1 MDIGILKLEDFNF
14 IKVKNEDE
22 VTMKLKDL
30 KELILKYNNEI
41 REILF
46 AVEMERRSKELNKGL
61 NKGLG
66 EEHSL
71 EEMKKMLEEI

>member
-22 VTMKLKDL
+22 VTMELKDL
-30 KELILKYNNEI
+30 KELILKHNNEI

-46 AVEMERRSKELNKGL
+46 AVEMERRSEEL

-66 EEHSL
+66 EEHN
-71 EEMKKMLEEI
+71 

>member
-1 MDIGILKLEDFNF
+1 MLDQNNIGILKLEDFNF

-22 VTMKLKDL
+22 VTMNL
-30 KELILKYNNEI
+30 KELILKHNNEI

-46 AVEMERRSKELNKGL
+46 AVEMERRSEEL

>member
-30 KELILKYNNEI
+30 KELILKHNNEI

-46 AVEMERRSKELNKGL
+46 AVEMERRSEEL

-66 EEHSL
+66 EEHN
-71 EEMKKMLEEI
+71 

>member
-30 KELILKYNNEI
+30 KELILKHNNEI

-61 NKGLG
+61 G

-71 EEMKKMLEEI
+71 EERKKMLEEI

>member
-22 VTMKLKDL
+22 VTMNL
-30 KELILKYNNEI
+30 KELILKHNNEI

-46 AVEMERRSKELNKGL
+46 AVEMERRSEEL

>member
-30 KELILKYNNEI
+30 KELILKHNNEI

-46 AVEMERRSKELNKGL
+46 AVEMERRSEEL

-71 EEMKKMLEEI
+71 EEMKKMLEEIKD

>member
-30 KELILKYNNEI
+30 KELILKHNNEI

-46 AVEMERRSKELNKGL
+46 AVEMERRSEEL

-71 EEMKKMLEEI
+71 EEMKKMLLRI

>member
-30 KELILKYNNEI
+30 KELILKHNNEI

-61 NKGLG
+61 G

>member
-30 KELILKYNNEI
+30 KELILKHNNEI
-41 REILF
+41 REILL
-46 AVEMERRSKELNKGL
+46 AVEMERRSEEL

-66 EEHSL
+66 EEYSL

>member
-30 KELILKYNNEI
+30 KELILKHNNEI

-46 AVEMERRSKELNKGL
+46 AVEMERRSEEL

-71 EEMKKMLEEI
+71 MA

>member
-30 KELILKYNNEI
+30 KELILKHNNEI

-46 AVEMERRSKELNKGL
+46 AVEMERRSEELNKR
-61 NKGLG
+61 LG

-71 EEMKKMLEEI
+71 EEMKKMLLRI

>member
-22 VTMKLKDL
+22 VTMNL
-30 KELILKYNNEI
+30 KELILKHNNEI

-46 AVEMERRSKELNKGL
+46 AVEMERRSEEL

-66 EEHSL
+66 EEHN
-71 EEMKKMLEEI
+71 

>member
-30 KELILKYNNEI
+30 KELILKHNNEI

-46 AVEMERRSKELNKGL
+46 AVKWKEEVKN
-61 NKGLG
+61 
-66 EEHSL
+66 
-71 EEMKKMLEEI
+71 

>member
-30 KELILKYNNEI
+30 KELILKHNNEI
-41 REILF
+41 REILL
-46 AVEMERRSKELNKGL
+46 AVEMERRSEEL

-71 EEMKKMLEEI
+71 EEMKKMLLRI

>member
-1 MDIGILKLEDFNF
+1 MDIRILKLEDFNF

-30 KELILKYNNEI
+30 KELILKHNNEI
-41 REILF
+41 SEILF
-46 AVEMERRSKELNKGL
+46 AVEMKRRSEEL

-71 EEMKKMLEEI
+71 EEIKKMLEEI

>member
-1 MDIGILKLEDFNF
+1 MDIGRLKLEDFNLR
-14 IKVKNEDE
+14 KVKNEDE
-22 VTMKLKDL
+22 VTMNL
-30 KELILKYNNEI
+30 KELILKHNNEI

-46 AVEMERRSKELNKGL
+46 AVEMERRSEEL

>member
-1 MDIGILKLEDFNF
+1 MDIGILKLGDFNF

-30 KELILKYNNEI
+30 KELILKHNNEI

-46 AVEMERRSKELNKGL
+46 AVEMERRSEEL

-66 EEHSL
+66 EEHN
-71 EEMKKMLEEI
+71 

>member
-30 KELILKYNNEI
+30 KELILKHNNEI
-41 REILF
+41 SEILF
-46 AVEMERRSKELNKGL
+46 AVEMKRRSEEL

-71 EEMKKMLEEI
+71 EEIKKMLEEI

>member
-30 KELILKYNNEI
+30 KELILKHNNEI

-46 AVEMERRSKELNKGL
+46 AVEMERRSEEL

-66 EEHSL
+66 EEYSL

>member
-30 KELILKYNNEI
+30 KELILKHNNEI

-46 AVEMERRSKELNKGL
+46 AVEMERRSEEL

-71 EEMKKMLEEI
+71 EEMKKCLRRYKD

>member
-30 KELILKYNNEI
+30 KELILKHNNEI

-46 AVEMERRSKELNKGL
+46 AVEMERRSEEL

-71 EEMKKMLEEI
+71 EKMKKMLEEI

>member
-30 KELILKYNNEI
+30 KELILKHNNEI

-46 AVEMERRSKELNKGL
+46 AVEIERRSEEL

-66 EEHSL
+66 EEHN
-71 EEMKKMLEEI
+71 

>member
-1 MDIGILKLEDFNF
+1 MDIGILKLGDFNF

-30 KELILKYNNEI
+30 KELILKHNNEI

-46 AVEMERRSKELNKGL
+46 AVEMERRSEEL

-71 EEMKKMLEEI
+71 EEMKKMLLRI

>member
-1 MDIGILKLEDFNF
+1 
-14 IKVKNEDE
+14 
-22 VTMKLKDL
+22 MKLKDL
-30 KELILKYNNEI
+30 KELILKHNNEI
-41 REILF
+41 REILL
-46 AVEMERRSKELNKGL
+46 AVEMERRSEEL

>member
-1 MDIGILKLEDFNF
+1 MDIGILKLGDFNF

-30 KELILKYNNEI
+30 KELILKHNNEI
-41 REILF
+41 REILL
-46 AVEMERRSKELNKGL
+46 AVEMERRSEEL

-71 EEMKKMLEEI
+71 EEMKKMLLRI

>member
-1 MDIGILKLEDFNF
+1 MDIGILKLGDFNF

-30 KELILKYNNEI
+30 KELILKHNNEI

-46 AVEMERRSKELNKGL
+46 AVEMERRSEEL

-66 EEHSL
+66 EEYSL